1 MPTYTMKSP
10 DGVEHELFCTI
21 SEMEE
26 KKKQGWTMI
35 FVPSPNSIIRGRTH
49 SGQGGGMHTSNEWKD
64 TLRQIKANNPHSTI
78 DV

>member
-1 MPTYTMKSP
+1 MPKYTMKDP
-10 DGVEHELFCTI
+10 DGVEHELSCTI

-26 KKKQGWTMI
+26 KKKQGWSMVFT
-35 FVPSPNSIIRGRTH
+35 PSPNSIIRGRTH
-49 SGQGGGMHTSNEWKD
+49 SGQDGGMHTSNEWKD

>member
-1 MPTYTMKSP
+1 MPTYDMKDP
-10 DGVEHELFCTI
+10 DGVEHELLCTI

-26 KKKQGWTMI
+26 KKKQGWTTV
-35 FVPSPNSIIRGRTH
+35 FTTAKNSIIRGRTH

-64 TLRQIKANNPHSTI
+64 TLRRIKSNNPGSTI

>member
-1 MPTYTMKSP
+1 MKDP
-10 DGVEHELFCTI
+10 DGVEHEIFCTI

-26 KKKQGWTMI
+26 KKKQGWTNLI
-35 FVPSPNSIIRGRTH
+35 VAAKNSIIRGRTH

-64 TLRQIKANNPHSTI
+64 SLRRIRDAHPGSTI

>member
-1 MPTYTMKSP
+1 MPTYIMKDP
-10 DGVEHELFCTI
+10 DGVEHELLCTI

-26 KKKQGWTMI
+26 KKKQGWTTV
-35 FVPSPNSIIRGRTH
+35 FTPSPNSIIRGRTH

-64 TLRQIKANNPHSTI
+64 TLRQIKANNPGSTI